1 MKNGLRFAA
10 AKTVAWLPN
19 FAVLA
24 VLAGLGWWG
33 HHYHWTLPQPG
44 EAQGKES
51 QGKDS
56 RPLAAKGPSAS
67 AETQPAA
74 LFRRTLVDER
84 LPAIEFSSA
93 AAARRC
99 GIVTAA
105 AWRQAMNDFVEASGV
120 VGYDQTH
127 IAQLSVRVPGV
138 VWRVEKRLGE
148 RVERGD
154 VLMIVDA
161 AEVGNAKAALLE
173 AAVVYRL
180 KQQTRARLEEVQSA
194 VSMRSLREAE
204 AAEEVARAQR
214 FNALQRL
221 LNLGFSLSLEEIE
234 GLASDAIARRL
245 NMLGLPKSLDCATP
259 SANLIP
265 LVAPFTGIIT
275 HCDVVRGEIVDP
287 DRAQYTI
294 ADTSRMW
301 INLDLRDEDCAKVR
315 LGATVV
321 FSSEGG
327 QAAVTGKLTW
337 IGTEINPRTR
347 TVQARAEVEN
357 PPLED
362 AAGETM
368 GRRTLQANSFG
379 TAEIFLSASPET
391 VVIPNEAMHW
401 QWELGREIVFVPSAA
416 GRRFEPRVIRK
427 GLVRGDCV
435 QVLEGLAAGEAVVTS
450 GSRILMSELSETL
463 QERWGDNDEAV
474 RAFSLAPAVE

>member
-1 MKNGLRFAA
+1 MMNCVRFAA
-10 AKTVAWLPN
+10 AKIIGWLPN
-19 FAVLA
+19 LVVLA
-24 VLAGLGWWG
+24 VLAGIGWWG
-33 HHYHWTLPQPG
+33 HRNHWTLPH
-44 EAQGKES
+44 QG
-51 QGKDS
+51 QTHGKDS
-56 RPLAAKGPSAS
+56 RPLTEKSPAAT

-74 LFRRTLVDER
+74 LIRRTLVDEQ
-84 LPAIEFSSA
+84 LPPIEFSSA

-99 GIVTAA
+99 GIATAV
-105 AWRQAMNDFVEASGV
+105 AWRQAMNDFVEASGA
-120 VGYDQTH
+120 VGYDQTRL
-127 IAQLSVRVPGV
+127 AQLSVRVPGI
-138 VWRVEKRLGE
+138 VWRVEKRVGE

-154 VLMIVDA
+154 VLMIVDS
-161 AEVGNAKAALLE
+161 AEVGAAKAALLE

-180 KQQTRARLEEVQSA
+180 KQQTRARLEEVQSS

-221 LNLGFSLSLEEIE
+221 LNLGFALSLEEIE
-234 GLASDAIARRL
+234 GLPSDAIAERL
-245 NMLGLPKSLDCATP
+245 HVLGLPKSLDCATP

-275 HCDVVRGEIVDP
+275 HCEVVRGEIVGSDIS
-287 DRAQYTI
+287 QYTI
-294 ADTSRMW
+294 ADTGRMW
-301 INLDLRDEDCAKVR
+301 INLDIRDEDCAKVR

-321 FSSEGG
+321 FSSDGG

-357 PPLED
+357 PALED
-362 AAGETM
+362 SSGETM
-368 GRRTLQANSFG
+368 GRRTLQVNSFG
-379 TAEIFLSASPET
+379 TAEIFISASPET

-401 QWELGREIVFVPSAA
+401 QWELGREIVFVPSPD

-427 GLVRGDCV
+427 GLVRDDCV
-435 QVLEGLAAGEAVVTS
+435 QVLEGLAPGEHVVTA

-463 QERWGDNDEAV
+463 RERWGDNDQAV